1 MSVIV
6 TKGENKGGT
15 FRMKRRSFRD
25 FYYDHSDILLAII
38 ILLIAGIVIMW
49 RINIIVEYPNT
60 LQDIS
65 GVTQTTEEQNN
76 ADTAKASE
84 DDKKSDQAA
93 PVAAW
98 SDDKLAEEIKVKVK
112 GKKAVT
118 RINCLIDAGLFTS
131 TEDYENACNS
141 AEVNYVN
148 IKKGTYTFKAGS
160 TKEDIAK
167 KVTKK

>member
-1 MSVIV
+1 
-6 TKGENKGGT
+6 
-15 FRMKRRSFRD
+15 MKRRSFRD

-49 RINIIVEYPNT
+49 RINIIVEYPST
-60 LQDIS
+60 LQDVT

-76 ADTAKASE
+76 ADTAKAS
-84 DDKKSDQAA
+84 DDSKKSDQAA

-98 SDDKLAEEIKVKVK
+98 ADDKLAEDIKVKVK

-118 RINCLIDAGLFTS
+118 RINCLVDAGLFTS
-131 TEDYENACNS
+131 AEDYENICTA
-141 AEVNYVN
+141 AEVNYVT

-160 TKEDIAK
+160 TKEDIVK
-167 KVTKK
+167 QVTKK